1 MFSVA
6 VFLLGIVCF
15 NSIQAIDYIDMAD
28 KFDAEDIDELTRI
41 AWRCTWLIMCDFHKI
56 FEIKTII
63 NEVKPETVYFFLSEL
78 RKLYPEKEKDVTD
91 EEVFQDDFWKTR
103 AEGIACS
110 LTQEER
116 DRLSS
121 VNLTDYM
128 IEKCEDEEI
137 SEECERLTYA
147 VDKNKDVM
155 EKYKEQCMEI
165 ISKEQEEGL
174 EQKMSF

>member
-1 MFSVA
+1 MNGYVIAMMHTVLIIMFSVA
-6 VFLLGIVCF
+6 VFLLGIVRF

-91 EEVFQDDFWKTR
+91 EE
-103 AEGIACS
+103 
-110 LTQEER
+110 